1 MPPLMIPPSHLL
13 SLAADRKQR
22 PPLGLR
28 LGIVFFSSFVVLAS
42 TSGSAGGQAYGGLL
56 ISRDDL
62 SAAVTKAEGS
72 GNHMQAAAIRA
83 RLRDGDF
90 QAGDRIL
97 LTIFSDVAHSDTL
110 VVREGP
116 VVDLPG
122 KAVLPLSGVLRSE
135 LKDRVT
141 AEVLKYVKAVQVDA
155 IPLTRIGVLGEV
167 ARPGYFAIRSDI
179 PITDGIMLAGGP
191 TASADIGHT
200 VVKRAGREYRS
211 AQETQQAIAKGLTL
225 DQFGLSGGD
234 ELVVGHQRQLINQS
248 TTAVV
253 GMLASLGALFLALRH

>member
-1 MPPLMIPPSHLL
+1 MPPLMIPSSHLS
-13 SLAADRKQR
+13 SLAADPTQR
-22 PPLGLR
+22 RPLWLR
-28 LGIVFFSSFVVLAS
+28 LGIVFSSFIMLAS
-42 TSGSAGGQAYGGLL
+42 LSGTAGAQGYGGLL
-56 ISRDDL
+56 TSRDDL
-62 SAAVTKAEGS
+62 SAAITKAEGS

-90 QAGDRIL
+90 QVGDRIL

-110 VVREGP
+110 VVREGR

-122 KAVLPLSGVLRSE
+122 KDVLPLSGVLRSE

-141 AEVLKYVKAVQVDA
+141 VEVLKYVKAVQVDA

-211 AQETQQAIAKGLTL
+211 AQETQQAMAKGLTL
-225 DQFGLSGGD
+225 DQFGLSAGD
-234 ELVVGHQRQLINQS
+234 ELIVGHQRQLINQS

-253 GMLASLGALFLALRH
+253 GMLASLGAIFLALRH